1 MPTTR
6 KQIAPSISRQSEVR
20 LSVVQQKAI
29 DGIWFLA
36 EPHLLR
42 SYRKADQNIPVTL
55 RDDLRKGFRQL
66 WLLTQDVTIVAAGVT
81 SMFATRSGL
90 ALKIEHLG
98 GGSMRQWL
106 HTLKEL
112 EAYARSQ
119 SCTKLT
125 WEGREGWMRLI
136 PDYHVTAVVMTKRLD
151 SDGQHVSA
159 DVDTSPELDHD
170 R

>member
-1 MPTTR
+1 MLKRTEHS
-6 KQIAPSISRQSEVR
+6 PSPRSGVN
-20 LSVVQQKAI
+20 LSMVARHDV
-29 DGIWFLA
+29 DGVWFLA

-42 SYRKADQNIPVTL
+42 SYRKSDQNIPVTL
-55 RDDLRKGFRQL
+55 RDDLRSGHRQL

-98 GGSMRQWL
+98 GGSMREWL

-112 EAYARSQ
+112 EAYARAQ
-119 SCTKLT
+119 GCKKLT
-125 WEGREGWMRLI
+125 WEGRGGWMQLI

-151 SDGQHVSA
+151 ADG
-159 DVDTSPELDHD
+159 
-170 R
+170 